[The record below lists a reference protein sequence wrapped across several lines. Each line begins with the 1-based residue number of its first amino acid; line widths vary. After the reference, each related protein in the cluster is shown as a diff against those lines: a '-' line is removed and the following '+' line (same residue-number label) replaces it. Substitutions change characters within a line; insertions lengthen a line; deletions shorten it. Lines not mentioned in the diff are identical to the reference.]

1 MSDICRV
8 LVEFHR
14 FASFNRLAKEFGLQL
29 VKKVRFDD
37 FFHEHSDKE
46 EYKTLLNR
54 MQALEVGNHRRN
66 TDDNKAP
73 FLSHHVTVS
82 RPLMHFTVKL

>member
-1 MSDICRV
+1 MQSTEECKMSDICRV

-29 VKKVRFDD
+29 VKKARFDD
-37 FFHEHSDKE
+37 FFREHSDKK

-54 MQALEVGNHRRN
+54 MQALEVGTHRCN

-73 FLSHHVTVS
+73 FFHT
-82 RPLMHFTVKL
+82 M